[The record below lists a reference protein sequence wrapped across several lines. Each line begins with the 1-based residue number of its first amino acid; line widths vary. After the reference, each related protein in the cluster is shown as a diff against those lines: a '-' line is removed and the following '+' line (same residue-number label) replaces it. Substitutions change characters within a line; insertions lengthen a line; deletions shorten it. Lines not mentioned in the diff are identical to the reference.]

1 MKIIKEGNPARNE
14 KTTLYSV
21 SCPICGFEAELDP
34 GENVTQCPYCKS
46 SKLVFTTPLINFNPK
61 KKSPSERFPDEYYHF
76 SSSGDGDAAILSEQS
91 TAKMIDDTVE
101 EYKKANC
108 GYAFSS
114 TGDTF
119 VAVFQ
124 TDEDDVNDFLVMV
137 SKDHY
142 EYDFVNGE

>member
-1 MKIIKEGNPARNE
+1 MKIIKQGSPTEDKN
-14 KTTLYSV
+14 TTMCSV
-21 SCPICGFEAELDP
+21 SCSICGFEAELDP
-34 GENVTQCPYCKS
+34 GENLIRCPYCKS
-46 SKLVFTTPLINFNPK
+46 SKLVFTTQLIDFRSK
-61 KKSPSERFPDEYYHF
+61 KKSPSERFPDEYYRF
-76 SSSGDGDAAILSEQS
+76 TSSGDGNAAILSEQE
-91 TAKMIDDTVE
+91 TAKMIDDTVK

-124 TDEDDVNDFLVMV
+124 TNEDDVNDFLVVV

>member
-1 MKIIKEGNPARNE
+1 M
-14 KTTLYSV
+14 
-21 SCPICGFEAELDP
+21 EAELDH
-34 GENVTQCPYCKS
+34 GEDVTRCPCCGS
-46 SKLVFTTPLINFNPK
+46 SNLASTVLFIDFPRKKL
-61 KKSPSERFPDEYYHF
+61 PSEKFPDEYYHF

>member
-1 MKIIKEGNPARNE
+1 MGKMSQDARAVVRRTSYQPFHLLIFPARNYRL
-14 KTTLYSV
+14 KDS
-21 SCPICGFEAELDP
+21 
-34 GENVTQCPYCKS
+34 
-46 SKLVFTTPLINFNPK
+46 
-61 KKSPSERFPDEYYHF
+61 PDEYYHF
-76 SSSGDGDAAILSEQS
+76 NSLGDGDAAILSEQE

-108 GYAFSS
+108 GYAFSGR
-114 TGDTF
+114 GDTF

-124 TDEDDVNDFLVMV
+124 TNEDDVNDFLVVV

>member
-1 MKIIKEGNPARNE
+1 MKIIKQGNPTKVI
-14 KTTLYSV
+14 KTPPTSV

-34 GENVTQCPYCKS
+34 GEDVKWCPCCESSNIIVTTS
-46 SKLVFTTPLINFNPK
+46 SVAFKPK
-61 KKSPSERFPDEYYHF
+61 KKSPSERFPDEYYRF
-76 SSSGDGDAAILSEQS
+76 NSSGDGDAAILSEQE

-124 TDEDDVNDFLVMV
+124 TDEDDVNDFLVVV

>member
-1 MKIIKEGNPARNE
+1 MRIIKQGNPTEDKN
-14 KTTLYSV
+14 TTMYSV

-34 GENVTQCPYCKS
+34 GENLIQCPYCKS
-46 SKLVFTTPLINFNPK
+46 LKLVFTTPPIDSSSK
-61 KKSPSERFPDEYYHF
+61 KKSPSERFPDEYYRF
-76 SSSGDGDAAILSEQS
+76 SSSGDGDAVILSEQE
-91 TAKMIDDTVE
+91 TAKMIDNTVE

-124 TDEDDVNDFLVMV
+124 TNEDNVNDFLVVV

>member
-1 MKIIKEGNPARNE
+1 MRIIKQGRPAENE
-14 KTTLYSV
+14 KTTSYSV

-34 GENVTQCPYCKS
+34 GESVIQCPNCES
-46 SKLVFTTPLINFNPK
+46 SKLIFTTPFIGFRPK

-76 SSSGDGDAAILSEQS
+76 NSFGDGDAAILSERE

-101 EYKKANC
+101 EYKKTNC
-108 GYAFSS
+108 GYAFSGR
-114 TGDTF
+114 GDTF

-124 TDEDDVNDFLVMV
+124 TDEDEINDFLVVV
-137 SKDHY
+137 SKDRY

>member
-1 MKIIKEGNPARNE
+1 MRIIKQGNPTEDKN
-14 KTTLYSV
+14 TTMYSV

-34 GENVTQCPYCKS
+34 GENLIQCPYCKS
-46 SKLVFTTPLINFNPK
+46 LKLVFTTPPIDSRSK
-61 KKSPSERFPDEYYHF
+61 KKSPSERFPDEYYRF
-76 SSSGDGDAAILSEQS
+76 SSSGDGDAVILSEQE
-91 TAKMIDDTVE
+91 TAKMIDNTVE

-124 TDEDDVNDFLVMV
+124 TNEDNVNDFLVVV

>member
-1 MKIIKEGNPARNE
+1 MDWKQSLITGKMLQDARAVDRRISHQPFHLSISPR
-14 KTTLYSV
+14 K
-21 SCPICGFEAELDP
+21 
-34 GENVTQCPYCKS
+34 
-46 SKLVFTTPLINFNPK
+46 KL
-61 KKSPSERFPDEYYHF
+61 PSEKFPDEYYHF
-76 SSSGDGDAAILSEQS
+76 SSSGDGDAVTLSKRE

-124 TDEDDVNDFLVMV
+124 TDEDDINDFLVMV

>member
-1 MKIIKEGNPARNE
+1 MRIIKEGNPI
-14 KTTLYSV
+14 KTIKMPLASV

-34 GENVTQCPYCKS
+34 GENVTQCPCCGS
-46 SKLVFTTPLINFNPK
+46 SNVIFTTPLAAFEAK

-76 SSSGDGDAAILSEQS
+76 NSSGDGDAAVLSERE

-108 GYAFSS
+108 GYAFSGR
-114 TGDTF
+114 GDTF

-124 TDEDDVNDFLVMV
+124 TDEDDANDFLVVV
-137 SKDHY
+137 SKDRY

>member
-1 MKIIKEGNPARNE
+1 MRIIKQGRRAENE
-14 KTTLYSV
+14 KTTSYSV

-34 GENVTQCPYCKS
+34 GENVIQCPNCES
-46 SKLVFTTPLINFNPK
+46 SKLIFTTPFIGFHPK

-76 SSSGDGDAAILSEQS
+76 NSSGDGDAAILSERE

-108 GYAFSS
+108 GYAFSGR
-114 TGDTF
+114 GDTF

-124 TDEDDVNDFLVMV
+124 TDEDEINDFLVVV
-137 SKDHY
+137 SKHRY